1 MDDQL
6 IKLKAGET
14 ITKAQASINEYGQD
28 YTNGDTDT
36 IIKYEMW
43 IDATNLSALNASAT
57 EIRGY
62 QFDMDVDAAVIGAL
76 DFSMILGDNF
86 GFNAANPVNAGI
98 AFNSDSGS
106 IVFASSTAI
115 VDNDVSNDGPPSF
128 LGLEKLIGTFYV
140 NPIDANITSADITIN
155 SMLVVTDVG
164 NIIQDDYTIAYDI
177 T

>member
-1 MDDQL
+1 MANIID
-6 IKLKAGET
+6 IRNMEA
-14 ITKAQASINEYGQD
+14 ITKAQASINEYGAD

-86 GFNAANPVNAGI
+86 GFNSANAANSNI
-98 AFNSDSGS
+98 TFNSTDGS
-106 IVFASSTAI
+106 VVGASSTAI

-164 NIIQDDYTIAYDI
+164 NIIQDERQQKH
-177 T
+177 